1 MDEILKQKKEI
12 ILHAFEKTPGS
23 YWKTLSE
30 IASFSKVQLEDV
42 IKIVFSQ
49 PEFMKSV
56 RSAEDGQ
63 PLFTTEK
70 VFIKRAP
77 WYIKLLWFFKGVEE

>member
-1 MDEILKQKKEI
+1 MDAILKQKKEI

-49 PEFMKSV
+49 PEFMKAKHV
-56 RSAEDGQ
+56 AEDGQ
-63 PLFTTEK
+63 PLFTTWDVYFAK
-70 VFIKRAP
+70 TP
-77 WYIKLLWFFKGVEE
+77 WWRQIVHGFLKMY